1 MMIFRNKVFRIVAC
15 ISVGFSTLFLTNS
28 CKDFL
33 DVESNHI
40 VNEDN
45 KWKDINDVRSSLV
58 GVYSLLRTALAEN
71 NAHWLYGEL
80 RSGDFTA
87 LNRRDLQDVIDGK
100 LNSSL
105 TLVQEASDW
114 RRFYAVINAANLFIE
129 RSAEVLQHDK
139 QYTESLN
146 QIDVAQM
153 RVVKGFVYYLLART
167 WGDVPIWTKSYDG
180 NFPRI
185 KASNVTEVLTYAENE
200 VNAVKD
206 LLPFSYG
213 NFTDPVLPVDFYLGF
228 RSTKWNGML
237 FNRLSAYAILAHINA
252 QAGNY
257 LESAVF
263 SDYVI
268 SNASR
273 GGLVPSEMSEVTN
286 TTVTNQTLFAG
297 NKAKHLIGFPF
308 PNESKEGGV
317 EGHIESLTLAS
328 PYVSKPNPDIY
339 MPVDKVVG
347 IFNEPGDLRFHIDTD
362 GDIVTSYFG
371 EFGGVRPIFKKIH
384 MIRNG
389 ESGTDGSL
397 PFFTSTLVFSRYEE
411 INLLRAEAY
420 AVLGRTATA
429 EAIVN
434 QARKSRGLVDVA
446 PNADLID
453 EIFKE
458 RRKELMGEGWR
469 WFDIVRYEKI
479 KNNNTAFINLINQK
493 GIYWPISQNALNNNK
508 ELVQNSYWK

>member
-1 MMIFRNKVFRIVAC
+1 MMIFRNKIIRIVTCVA
-15 ISVGFSTLFLTNS
+15 IGFSTLFLANS

-40 VNEDN
+40 VNEEN
-45 KWKDINDVRSSLV
+45 KWKDINDIRSSLV

-100 LNSSL
+100 LNSSF
-105 TLVQEASDW
+105 TPVQEASDW
-114 RRFYAVINAANLFIE
+114 RKFYAVINAANLFIE
-129 RSAEVLQHDK
+129 RSSEVLEHDK

-146 QIDVAQM
+146 QIDIAQM

-180 NFPRI
+180 TFPRI
-185 KASNVTEVLTYAENE
+185 KASNASEVLTYAENE
-200 VNAVKD
+200 VNTVKD

-213 NFTDPVLPVDFYLGF
+213 NFTDPVLPLDFYLGS
-228 RSTKWNGML
+228 RSIKWNGML

-268 SNASR
+268 SNANR
-273 GGLVPSEMSEVTN
+273 GGLVPSAMSEVTN
-286 TTVTNQTLFAG
+286 TTITDQTLFAG

-308 PNESKEGGV
+308 PNDTKEGGV
-317 EGHIESLTLAS
+317 EGHIESLTLAR

-339 MPVDKVVG
+339 VTVSHVVD
-347 IFNEPGDLRFHIDTD
+347 IFDEVGDLRFHIKAD
-362 GDIVTSYFG
+362 GEISTTYFG

-389 ESGTDGSL
+389 ESGADGSL

-429 EAIVN
+429 TAILN
-434 QARKSRGLVDVA
+434 QSRRNRGLEDLA
-446 PNADLID
+446 PNVDLVD
-453 EIFKE
+453 AIFNE

-479 KNNNTAFINLINQK
+479 KNSNVSFMNLINQK
-493 GIYWPISQNALNNNK
+493 GIYWPISQNALDNNR